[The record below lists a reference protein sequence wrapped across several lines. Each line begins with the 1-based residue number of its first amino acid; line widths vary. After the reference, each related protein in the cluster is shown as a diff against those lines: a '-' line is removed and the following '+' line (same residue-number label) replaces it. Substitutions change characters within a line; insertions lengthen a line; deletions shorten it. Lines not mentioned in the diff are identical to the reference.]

1 MLCGGTCD
9 GQGACAYA
17 PALKSCRSAGCQTD
31 LGQITL
37 AATCDGAGNCP
48 APEDPTRNCNGF
60 GCYLENGAS
69 LCKTDCRTDPDCAI
83 RRYCEVTP
91 ADAETADGGSASSCP
106 SQFPLGRAC
115 TRDTQCLSMNCA
127 IPIGGTVGVCC
138 NTDCSHCGTCD
149 STGTC
154 IPDPAGTLSAT
165 CADSASD
172 PSRKCGGMCDGHA
185 HCQYPSAGT
194 NCGTASAPC
203 KACNGVGLCNLMPE
217 DDSACGV
224 IDCDVLNTICLEYE
238 DLTTKRCGV
247 IGVCKASNT
256 TASCTIFTNSCTGT
270 GGSSGTGTGGR
281 GGAGGG
287 GGGSSGG
294 GGGGSTGTAG
304 STGGSAARG
313 GTTGTAGS
321 TTGRGGATGT
331 DGGATAGTAGGGGG
345 GCCSVG
351 GADTPTGVVGLLVF
365 ASVLLTRRRRR

>member
-1 MLCGGTCD
+1 MPEPRLPD
-9 GQGACAYA
+9 G
-17 PALKSCRSAGCQTD
+17 SSA
-31 LGQITL
+31 QITL
-37 AATCDGAGNCP
+37 AANCDGAGNCP
-48 APEDPTRNCNGF
+48 APEDPTKTCNGF
-60 GCYLENGAS
+60 GCYIENGAS

-91 ADAETADGGSASSCP
+91 ADAGTADGGSASSCP

-115 TRDTQCLSMNCA
+115 TRDTQCLSGNCA
-127 IPIGGTVGVCC
+127 IPLGGTVGVCC
-138 NTDCSHCGTCD
+138 NTDCNHCGTCD
-149 STGTC
+149 ATGTC
-154 IPDPAGTLSAT
+154 IPDPAGMLSPS

-172 PSRKCGGMCDGHA
+172 PMRKCGGMCDGHA

-194 NCGTASAPC
+194 SCGTASAPC

-217 DDSACGV
+217 DDTACGV
-224 IDCDVLNTICLEYE
+224 IDCDVLNTTCLEYE
-238 DLTTKRCGV
+238 DLTAKRCGA
-247 IGVCKASNT
+247 IGACKAPNT
-256 TASCTIFTNSCTGT
+256 AASCTIFTNTCTGT

-281 GGAGGG
+281 
-287 GGGSSGG
+287 GGSSGG

-313 GTTGTAGS
+313 GTTGTAGNT
-321 TTGRGGATGT
+321 TTGTAGATGGRGT
-331 DGGATAGTAGGGGG
+331 DGGATAGTAGGGGGGG